1 MPAKSKSQESSPS
14 PNPFVD
20 HPHPPEPADIRQV
33 LGRSVAA
40 WDALWTSISEHFGQV
55 TENWAIPAKK
65 YGWSL
70 RLKQKKRTILH
81 LGPRS
86 KHFIV
91 TIILGEKAVAAIRES
106 ELSSEVIAMVEN
118 ATRFTEGRVVRFEIR
133 SKKETEVV
141 EELAKIKVD
150 N

>member
-1 MPAKSKSQESSPS
+1 MPTKPNTPESSPS
-14 PNPFVD
+14 ANPFVD
-20 HPHPPEPADIRQV
+20 TQSPPEPVDISQV

-40 WDALWTSISEHFGQV
+40 WNTLRTNIIEHFGQV
-55 TENWAIPAKK
+55 SEEWKVPAKK

-70 RLKQKKRTILH
+70 RLIYKKRTILH
-81 LGPRS
+81 LAPRI

-91 TIILGEKAVAAIRES
+91 AVILGEKAVAAVRES
-106 ELSSEVIAMVEN
+106 NLSPEVIAMVEN
-118 ATRFTEGRVVRFEIR
+118 ATKYTEGRVIRFEIR

-141 EELAKIKVD
+141 EELCKIKMA